1 MKTLASILISAVSLG
16 SNLAYAWDSQVTG
29 KVGSIEVHSPKSSAK
44 NITISIVGET
54 KMCTLP
60 TNNDTAYI
68 QKSSAPDTYE
78 AMISV
83 LLSAKATGDN
93 VRLYINHG
101 TEGCQVHRVDLL

>member
-1 MKTLASILISAVSLG
+1 MKTLTSILISAFSLG
-16 SNLAYAWDSQVTG
+16 SHLVYAWDSQVTG

-44 NITISIVGET
+44 NLTISIVGET
-54 KMCTLP
+54 KMCALP

-68 QKSSAPDTYE
+68 QKSSTPDTFE
-78 AMISV
+78 TMISV
-83 LLSAKATGDN
+83 LLSAKATGGN